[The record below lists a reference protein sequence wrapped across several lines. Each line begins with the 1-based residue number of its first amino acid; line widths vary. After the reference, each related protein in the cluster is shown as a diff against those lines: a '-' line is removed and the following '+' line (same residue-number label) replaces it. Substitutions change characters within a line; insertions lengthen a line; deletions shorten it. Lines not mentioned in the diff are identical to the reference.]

1 MQEESEDRGK
11 LAGEAALW
19 LLDALA
25 QEVVAERGQDRW
37 ALIAELRA
45 KAGHRCAEWPLDPE
59 TQKRNDRIALVERLA
74 AQVAAEGK
82 GD

>member
-1 MQEESEDRGK
+1 MQEEKDNRGD
-11 LAGEAALW
+11 LPADAALW

-25 QEVVAERGQDRW
+25 QEVVAERKQDRW
-37 ALIAELRA
+37 TLIAELRTR
-45 KAGHRCAEWPLDPE
+45 AGYRCAEWPLDPE

-74 AQVAAEGK
+74 AQVAAEG

>member
-1 MQEESEDRGK
+1 MQEEDEDRGT
-11 LAGEAALW
+11 LPGEATLW

-25 QEVVAERGQDRW
+25 QEVIAERSQDRW
-37 ALIAELRA
+37 ALIADLRA
-45 KAGHRCAEWPLDPE
+45 KAGYRCAEWPLDPE